1 MFSSP
6 DRHALR
12 ISPSCSLLASILLF
26 GVGSAD
32 GTKDRQLGGL
42 ELSLLATS
50 CNFLSSHRSN
60 DIVGQDNGGGGDG
73 GGGDEERNGMFASFV
88 RLNLQSICK
97 S

>member
-1 MFSSP
+1 M
-6 DRHALR
+6 
-12 ISPSCSLLASILLF
+12 
-26 GVGSAD
+26 GSAD

-50 CNFLSSHRSN
+50 CNLLSSHRSN
-60 DIVGQDNGGGGDG
+60 DLVGQDNGVEDEVLRAREGGGGSGGDG